1 MRPML
6 KPVRRLLSYGHDEML
21 LFTRKRILEREYG
34 VETCDRLCDLE
45 EVLAKGPFQLALLC
59 QSIPDAECNE
69 IMLRVRAAWPE
80 IKVLVLRESTAGVCA
95 TRCDCTMDSLE
106 GPPALLHEIHLLLE
120 IAAAESAASG
130 AHLVINHIQ

>member
-95 TRCDCTMDSLE
+95 TRCDSTMDSLE

-130 AHLVINHIQ
+130 AHLVLNHIQ